1 MNGHQTQLDPSLG
14 TLNYLSN
21 ILEHHFFEHR
31 TYSNKFS
38 SWQLNSYMQFLAS
51 NQCTSNIVQPI
62 NTRIYFICV
71 FENWKKITCFHKIS
85 LAMEFLQKEN
95 NFKRHFDA
103 LYSAVLLLLEVPF
116 CLQRS
121 SLLVR
126 TTSETAA
133 MLPPGWFRKRLLSS
147 CWLHSWP
154 CCCWKNRCRSLM
166 KHSDKRCPIRH
177 ILKRV

>member
-1 MNGHQTQLDPSLG
+1 MAYQTDLNLTFLNIEHTKECSGNGNRTR
-14 TLNYLSN
+14 TL
-21 ILEHHFFEHR
+21 
-31 TYSNKFS
+31 
-38 SWQLNSYMQFLAS
+38 FLAS
-51 NQCTSNIVQPI
+51 NKCTSNIVQPI
-62 NTRIYFICV
+62 NTKIYFICV
-71 FENWKKITCFHKIS
+71 AFDNCKRIYMWIHKIS

-121 SLLVR
+121 WLLVR

-133 MLPPGWFRKRLLSS
+133 MLPPGWFRKRLLRSC